1 MANHRPVIIGGSN
14 SVTLAKRVARA
25 AHGEFIALKV
35 SRFPDGETLVRI
47 SKKLQ
52 GRAVV
57 IVNSTYP
64 NANDALMEVALAVD
78 AAKRGGA
85 LSVTAVLPYL
95 AYMRQDTVFNPGE
108 PLSASVMA
116 RVLNDADRVIAVD
129 PHLHRIRRLSD
140 VFKAR
145 AESTTANAVLAEY
158 IRSHYRTAV
167 VVGPDAESF
176 QWARTIADRIGLK
189 ATILRKTRFSA
200 RRVVVRLAGAVV
212 VKGHDVVIVDD
223 MVSTGH
229 TVAEAAKLAKRLGAR
244 KVHCVCVHGLFLGDA
259 VRLLKRAGIR
269 DIVST
274 NTVPGPFARIDVS
287 SLIAE
292 AVYQ

>member
-1 MANHRPVIIGGSN
+1 
-14 SVTLAKRVARA
+14 
-25 AHGEFIALKV
+25 LKV

-47 SKKLQ
+47 PAKLM
-52 GRAVV
+52 GRSVV
-57 IVNSTYP
+57 IVNSSYP
-64 NANDALMEVALAVD
+64 AANDALMEMALAVD
-78 AAKRGGA
+78 AARRGGA

-116 RVLNDADRVIAVD
+116 RVLDDADRVIAVD
-129 PHLHRIRRLSD
+129 PHLHRIRQLSD
-140 VFKAR
+140 VFKTR
-145 AESTTANAVLAEY
+145 AESVTANSTLAEY
-158 IRSHYRTAV
+158 IQAQYRTVV

-176 QWARTIADRIGLK
+176 QWARSIADSIGFQS
-189 ATILRKTRFSA
+189 AILRKTRFSA
-200 RRVVVRLAGAVV
+200 SRVAVRLQGAVS
-212 VKGHDVVIVDD
+212 VKGRDVVIVDD

-244 KVHCVCVHGLFLGDA
+244 RVHCVCVHGLFLGDA
-259 VRLLKRAGIR
+259 VKLLRRAGVK

-287 SLIAE
+287 SVIAD
-292 AVYQ
+292 AL